1 MAAALE
7 IAASLSES
15 SSCREAPSSTRA
27 GRHTVAPLGLADDPR
42 LLGLS
47 AAAVGLYPWLL
58 LLRQQWVIRGL
69 SVLRGTSVEA
79 VLAAEIPLPE
89 IAAGLAELE
98 RAGLVLVDRAA
109 RVLYVPAAQS
119 LTAQAPSNVRQVEQ
133 LAQQVAGLPSSA
145 VVERAKDDLLA
156 LCERAEPDRARHR
169 GRQIVDKTLLERVR
183 EALGVR
189 LRSLPEIEEQAGQ
202 LTLPGMAIVTE
213 TPDFIDFEL
222 ACEPVTPLREGAPSQ
237 SVAKRAAGAPLSI
250 LSGGHDA
257 DCRGSDLGASDGTS
271 DAASAPGACAADPGA
286 PRVGQRRDGAGL
298 RLVGD
303 VGASAGVRAPAA
315 AVSTLGSTW
324 RAVTERCPQLA
335 GACGITDTG
344 LSHKQEAQL
353 ARDCRDSK
361 LSRDDLLL
369 VADYVNAGGFGWAGS
384 GARERVLSDPAEA
397 VAQARQWDA
406 AGRGAVSKRG
416 VDKPQNL
423 KPSAGW
429 GSESPTTGKG
439 GW

>member
-7 IAASLSES
+7 IAAPLPES
-15 SSCREAPSSTRA
+15 PSRREAPASTRA
-27 GRHTVAPLGLADDPR
+27 GRHTVAPIGLADDPK
-42 LLGLS
+42 LMGLS

-69 SVLRGTSVEA
+69 AVLRGTSVEA

-119 LTAQAPSNVRQVEQ
+119 LTAQAPSNIRQIEQ
-133 LAQQVAGLPSSA
+133 LAQQVAGLPSSS
-145 VVERAKDDLLA
+145 VVERAKADLLA

-189 LRSLPEIEEQAGQ
+189 LRSLPEPDEQAGQ

-213 TPDFIDFEL
+213 TPDFIDYTL
-222 ACEPVTPLREGAPSQ
+222 ACEPAPPLREGAPSQ
-237 SVAKRAAGAPLSI
+237 SVAKRADGAPLSI
-250 LSGGHDA
+250 HAGGHDA
-257 DCRGSDLGASDGTS
+257 DFRGSDLGATDGAS
-271 DAASAPGACAADPGA
+271 DAAPAPGSRAANPGA
-286 PRVGQRRDGAGL
+286 ARVSDRRDGVGL

-303 VGASAGVRAPAA
+303 VGADAGVRAPAA

-353 ARDCRDSK
+353 ARDCSDNK
-361 LSRDDLLL
+361 LSGDDLLL
-369 VADYVNAGGFGWAGS
+369 VADYVNAGGFGWAGA
-384 GARERVLSDPAEA
+384 GARERVLADPAEA

-406 AGRGAVSKRG
+406 QGRPVLGKNKSRT
-416 VDKPQNL
+416 PQNL
-423 KPSAGW
+423 KPSQGW
-429 GSESPTTGKG
+429 ES
-439 GW
+439 

>member
-1 MAAALE
+1 MAP
-7 IAASLSES
+7 I
-15 SSCREAPSSTRA
+15 
-27 GRHTVAPLGLADDPR
+27 GLADDPK
-42 LLGLS
+42 LMGLS

-69 SVLRGTSVEA
+69 VVLRGTSVEA

-119 LTAQAPSNVRQVEQ
+119 LTAQAPSNVRQIEQ

-145 VVERAKDDLLA
+145 VVERAKADLLA

-189 LRSLPEIEEQAGQ
+189 LRSLPEPDEQAGQ
-202 LTLPGMAIVTE
+202 LTLPGMAIVT
-213 TPDFIDFEL
+213 DFIDYTL
-222 ACEPVTPLREGAPSQ
+222 ACEPAPPLREGAPSQ
-237 SVAKRAAGAPLSI
+237 SVAKRADGGPLSI
-250 LSGGHDA
+250 HAGGHDA
-257 DCRGSDLGASDGTS
+257 DCRGSDLGATDGAI
-271 DAASAPGACAADPGA
+271 DAAPAPGSRAANPGA
-286 PRVGQRRDGAGL
+286 ARVSDRRDGVGL

-303 VGASAGVRAPAA
+303 VGADVGVRAPAA

-324 RAVTERCPQLA
+324 RAVAERCPQLA

-353 ARDCRDSK
+353 ARDCRDSE

-369 VADYVNAGGFGWAGS
+369 VADYVNAGGFGWAGA
-384 GARERVLSDPAEA
+384 GARERVLADPAEA
-397 VAQARQWDA
+397 VAQALQWDA
-406 AGRGAVSKRG
+406 TGRKPVAKRAPG
-416 VDKPQNL
+416 KPQSL
-423 KPSAGW
+423 TPS
-429 GSESPTTGKG
+429 G

>member
-7 IAASLSES
+7 IAAPLPETPSR
-15 SSCREAPSSTRA
+15 REAPSSTRA
-27 GRHTVAPLGLADDPR
+27 GRHTVAPIGLADDPK

-79 VLAAEIPLPE
+79 VLAAQIPLPE

-98 RAGLVLVDRAA
+98 RVGLVLVDRAA
-109 RVLYVPAAQS
+109 RVLYVPAGQS
-119 LTAQAPSNVRQVEQ
+119 LTAQAPSNIWQIEQ

-189 LRSLPEIEEQAGQ
+189 LRALPETEEQAGQ

-213 TPDFIDFEL
+213 TPDFIDYTL
-222 ACEPVTPLREGAPSQ
+222 ACEPVQPLREGAPSQ
-237 SVAKRAAGAPLSI
+237 SVAKRAGGAPLSI
-250 LSGGHDA
+250 LSGGQDDRFGA
-257 DCRGSDLGASDGTS
+257 DLGATDGTS
-271 DAASAPGACAADPGA
+271 DAASAPGPCAADPGA
-286 PRVGQRRDGAGL
+286 ARVGQRRDGASL

-303 VGASAGVRAPAA
+303 VGADAGVRAPAA
-315 AVSTLGSTW
+315 AVSTLGRTW

-335 GACGITDTG
+335 GVCGITDTG

-353 ARDCRDSK
+353 ARDCSDNK
-361 LSRDDLLL
+361 LNSDDLLL
-369 VADYVNAGGFGWAGS
+369 VAEYVNAGGFAWART
-384 GARERVLSDPAEA
+384 GARERVLADPAEA

-406 AGRGAVSKRG
+406 QGRLPVGKNKSKA
-416 VDKPQNL
+416 PQNL
-423 KPSAGW
+423 KPSQGW
-429 GSESPTTGKG
+429 ES
-439 GW
+439 

>member
-7 IAASLSES
+7 IAAPLPES
-15 SSCREAPSSTRA
+15 PSRREAPSSTRA
-27 GRHTVAPLGLADDPR
+27 GRHTVAPLGLADEPK
-42 LLGLS
+42 LQGLS

-79 VLAAEIPLPE
+79 VLAAQIPLPE

-98 RAGLVLVDRAA
+98 RVGLVLVDRAA
-109 RVLYVPAAQS
+109 RVLYVPAGQS
-119 LTAQAPSNVRQVEQ
+119 LTAQAPSKICQVEQ
-133 LAQQVAGLPSSA
+133 LAQQVACLPSSA
-145 VVERAKDDLLA
+145 VVERAKADLLA
-156 LCERAEPDRARHR
+156 LCERAEPERARHR
-169 GRQIVDKTLLERVR
+169 GRQIVDRTLLERVR

-189 LRSLPEIEEQAGQ
+189 LWALPETEEQAGQ
-202 LTLPGMAIVTE
+202 LTLPGMAVVTE
-213 TPDFIDFEL
+213 QTPDFIDYTL
-222 ACEPVTPLREGAPSQ
+222 ACEPVQPLREGAPSYDRRQ
-237 SVAKRAAGAPLSI
+237 RAGGAPLSI
-250 LSGGHDA
+250 LSGGQDDRFGA
-257 DCRGSDLGASDGTS
+257 DLGATDGTS
-271 DAASAPGACAADPGA
+271 DAAPAPGSRTANPGA
-286 PRVGQRRDGAGL
+286 ARVSDRRDGVGL

-303 VGASAGVRAPAA
+303 VGADAGVRAPAA

-324 RAVTERCPQLA
+324 RSVAERCPQLA

-369 VADYVNAGGFGWAGS
+369 VADYVNAGGFGWAGA
-384 GARERVLSDPAEA
+384 GARERVLADPAEA
-397 VAQARQWDA
+397 VAQALRWDA
-406 AGRGAVSKRG
+406 TGRKPVAKRAPG
-416 VDKPQNL
+416 KPQSL
-423 KPSAGW
+423 TPS
-429 GSESPTTGKG
+429 G